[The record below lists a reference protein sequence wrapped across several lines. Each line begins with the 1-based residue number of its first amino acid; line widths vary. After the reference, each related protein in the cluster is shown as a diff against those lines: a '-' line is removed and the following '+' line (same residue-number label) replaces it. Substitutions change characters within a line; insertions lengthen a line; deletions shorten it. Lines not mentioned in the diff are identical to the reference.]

1 MSRFSWCALAVSLI
15 AALGGCA
22 SLTPGKVPAA
32 AGAALPPASTSA
44 VGAASNPA
52 PLAPA
57 VSGAGASPSRPG
69 AVPAPATANP
79 TAPRAA
85 APPVAARP
93 PFADV
98 IKDARRVEGLFT
110 VWQKDEKV
118 WLELMPAQFDKPFLL
133 AASRTTGLGERGL
146 YPHWTL
152 GRYVVTFRRVHGTV
166 QLLARNT
173 RFDANGDAGMARAVR
188 LSFSDSLLGS
198 ATVAS
203 AEHPERKSVLIEL
216 SPILIA
222 DLPQLSRSLEAQFR
236 IGYSFDQR
244 NSFFKPVR
252 VDRDAAIFEVTAHY
266 MVPRLPAPPSGAL
279 APGAPVPSTPRNLE
293 DARSFFI
300 DYQYSLAALPDPP
313 MPKRKADPR
322 IGHFIQSTFDFGN
335 PADREPRRYWINRW
349 RLEKKDPAAELSEPV
364 KPIVFWI
371 DRNTPQRYR
380 QAIAEGVL
388 EWNRA
393 FEKIGFKNAI
403 QAPIEPDDAPMDLAG
418 LKHASIRW
426 FVDNDDGAL
435 AIGPSVVD
443 PRTGEILDAD
453 IAISDNWARL
463 SRRVAREQTAGP
475 VRGSHAGHD
484 HAADSGLRGREGAIG
499 DGPACTYAGDA
510 MAELDFTLGLLESRG
525 EVDPDGPQ
533 AEEIVAQVL
542 KDVVMHEVGHTLGL
556 RHNFRA
562 STAVPFARLNL
573 PAYTRVNGLSGSVMD
588 YNAFNLPLEGE
599 PLGHIAMST
608 LGAYDYWAVEYA
620 YRPLPADGEAE
631 ALARI
636 AARAGEPALAYGTD
650 EETSAGYDPQVN
662 QRDLGDDPLAFASRR
677 LKLSRELWSRL
688 QSRPLATGTSYGRL
702 RQNFESGLRQ
712 FDLAAELAA
721 KHVGGVNYYR
731 DLAGDSRASFVPV
744 PVARQREALALL
756 AREVF
761 SAQAMVIDPALASR
775 LSQDA
780 LDRGYAPP
788 SLPGLPQAVLAM
800 QRRLLD
806 RLMGDPVL
814 ARIQESEST
823 LAPTGDR
830 MRLPELFDTLNG
842 AIWQELASGSDIGAP
857 RRMLQREHVRKLVG
871 LLVRPASSVPA
882 DARSLARSGVLALA
896 DRIGVALRGRQLSRE
911 ARAHLDET
919 QATLRD
925 ALKASLLRSAG

>member
-1 MSRFSWCALAVSLI
+1 
-15 AALGGCA
+15 
-22 SLTPGKVPAA
+22 
-32 AGAALPPASTSA
+32 
-44 VGAASNPA
+44 
-52 PLAPA
+52 
-57 VSGAGASPSRPG
+57 
-69 AVPAPATANP
+69 
-79 TAPRAA
+79 
-85 APPVAARP
+85 
-93 PFADV
+93 
-98 IKDARRVEGLFT
+98 
-110 VWQKDEKV
+110 
-118 WLELMPAQFDKPFLL
+118 
-133 AASRTTGLGERGL
+133 
-146 YPHWTL
+146 
-152 GRYVVTFRRVHGTV
+152 
-166 QLLARNT
+166 
-173 RFDANGDAGMARAVR
+173 
-188 LSFSDSLLGS
+188 
-198 ATVAS
+198 
-203 AEHPERKSVLIEL
+203 
-216 SPILIA
+216 
-222 DLPQLSRSLEAQFR
+222 
-236 IGYSFDQR
+236 
-244 NSFFKPVR
+244 
-252 VDRDAAIFEVTAHY
+252 
-266 MVPRLPAPPSGAL
+266 
-279 APGAPVPSTPRNLE
+279 
-293 DARSFFI
+293 
-300 DYQYSLAALPDPP
+300 
-313 MPKRKADPR
+313 
-322 IGHFIQSTFDFGN
+322 
-335 PADREPRRYWINRW
+335 
-349 RLEKKDPAAELSEPV
+349 
-364 KPIVFWI
+364 
-371 DRNTPQRYR
+371 
-380 QAIAEGVL
+380 
-388 EWNRA
+388 
-393 FEKIGFKNAI
+393 
-403 QAPIEPDDAPMDLAG
+403 MDLAG

-426 FVDNDDGAL
+426 FVDSDDGAL

-475 VRGSHAGHD
+475 VRGAHAGHD
-484 HAADSGLRGREGAIG
+484 HSADSGLRGREGAIG

-510 MAELDFTLGLLESRG
+510 MAELDFTLGLLQARG
-525 EVDPDGPQ
+525 DFDPDGPQ

-562 STAVPFARLNL
+562 SMAVPFSRLNL

-761 SAQAMVIDPALASR
+761 SAQAMVVDPALASR

-830 MRLPELFDTLNG
+830 LRLPELFDTLNG
-842 AIWQELASGSDIGAP
+842 AIWQELANGSDIGAS

-871 LLVRPASSVPA
+871 LLVRPATSVPA
-882 DARSLARSGVLALA
+882 DARSLARSDVLALV

-925 ALKASLLRSAG
+925 ALKASLIRSAG